1 MTGNVYVD
9 AISEI
14 AFEGNIIPW
23 SWYKTLRLPSHKPD
37 LVAIMILADVVYWYR
52 PAPIHDERTGEVL
65 GWKKKFS
72 ADLLQRSHDAYV
84 TQFGFT
90 QQQVKDALYR
100 LESIYGVIRRERRT
114 ITTAGHGRM
123 GNVLF
128 IAPIIEAI
136 RTITHP
142 RPLASRN
149 PKLRRPRPQGRGVDT
164 LSSTEI
170 SSETSPK
177 ISHKC
182 LTDSISVGAGA
193 KSPKT
198 APTHRRSQPAV
209 EWTGHYVELPDDLNW
224 PLIAHCLDDYYAA
237 YIDRYSRQHPKLK
250 RDQLVRRETILSDAF
265 DRHEIDCAEDVT
277 LLVDTYWARSFVKRD
292 KKTRATDGNLNAFAT
307 VKNLN
312 LLAAQLGWAG
322 VDEELLPVNSQGDL

>member
-177 ISHKC
+177 TSHKC
-182 LTDSISVGAGA
+182 LTDAISVGDGA

-198 APTHRRSQPAV
+198 APTHKRSEPTV
-209 EWTGHYVELPDDLNW
+209 EPTGYYLKLLGDLNW
-224 PLIAHCLDDYYAA
+224 PLIQYCLARYYDA
-237 YIDRYSRQHPKLK
+237 YKRSKGRQHPRLKLS
-250 RDQLVRRETILSDAF
+250 QLLARETILSDAF
-265 DRHEIDCAEDVT
+265 DRHELDCEEDVD

-322 VDEELLPVNSQGDL
+322 VDQDLLPANGQGGL